1 MFHVLGPNLILVR
14 GLVKFV
20 PAVARPKPVWVLL
33 DYFLKTLISGP
44 LNGGRKGGRERKRE
58 RDRDIKKWY
67 EC

>member
-1 MFHVLGPNLILVR
+1 MFPILGPNLIFVR

-44 LNGGRKGGRERKRE
+44 LFGGRKGEREGEKEGE
-58 RDRDIKKWY
+58 RY
-67 EC
+67 TQSVL